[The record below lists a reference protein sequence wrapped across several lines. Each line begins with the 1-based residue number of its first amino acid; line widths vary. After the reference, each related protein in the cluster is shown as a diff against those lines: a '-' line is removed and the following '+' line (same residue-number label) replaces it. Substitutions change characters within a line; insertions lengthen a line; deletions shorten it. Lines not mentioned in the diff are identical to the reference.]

1 MTALPNDLLIT
12 FSADGEELSRCVNPG
27 DCDFESANYNGDSYL
42 FFPAGTLLS
51 DVAEACASMAPAP
64 APASVR
70 DRRIHYLRVNPGSLT
85 PIVFCVGES
94 LFWVNPNGLGLYT
107 PSRCVLE
114 ADEFSVRRYL
124 AEPEPSVRRIREYI
138 RYRLPAIL
146 SAVQ

>member
-1 MTALPNDLLIT
+1 MTNLHDLHDAHVIA
-12 FSADGEELSRCVNPG
+12 FEHYEEFEKGDGCYHTG
-27 DCDFESANYNGDSYL
+27 DDGVYSDAAEFEAAFKL
-42 FFPAGTLLS
+42 
-51 DVAEACASMAPAP
+51 
-64 APASVR
+64 R
-70 DRRIHYLRVNPGSLT
+70 QRRQRRIHYLSVNPGSLT

-107 PSRCVLE
+107 PSRCVLD

-124 AEPEPSVRRIREYI
+124 AEPNPSVRRIREYI

>member
-1 MTALPNDLLIT
+1 MTSNIDYDCNDGYP
-12 FSADGEELSRCVNPG
+12 ADADTDG
-27 DCDFESANYNGDSYL
+27 DGCWHLGGDGTYSVEFADDFNAAVE
-42 FFPAGTLLS
+42 
-51 DVAEACASMAPAP
+51 
-64 APASVR
+64 R
-70 DRRIHYLRVNPGSLT
+70 RRRRIHYLTVNPRSLT
-85 PIVFCVGES
+85 PIVFCVGEF

-146 SAVQ
+146 KAVQ